1 VIPARTGTLEPVSFK
16 TAQWINLGLL
26 GVLALTL
33 VALVLGVPVP
43 RWAFA
48 ALVVVQALVR
58 TWRDV
63 RWGGEQRRRSLG
75 FNLVLTLVLAYLILT
90 VR

>member
-1 VIPARTGTLEPVSFK
+1 MIPASTGTLEAVSFK

-33 VALVLGVPVP
+33 AALVLSVPVP
-43 RWAFA
+43 RWAFVG
-48 ALVVVQALVR
+48 LVIAQALVR

-63 RWGGEQRRRSLG
+63 RWGGEQRRRSIG

>member
-1 VIPARTGTLEPVSFK
+1 MIPARTGTLEPVSFK

-33 VALVLGVPVP
+33 VALVLGVAVP

-48 ALVVVQALVR
+48 GLVVVQALVR

-63 RWGGEQRRRSLG
+63 RWGGEQRRRIG
-75 FNLVLTLVLAYLILT
+75 FNLLLTLVLAYLILT